1 VTERLSRMAVRAFEL
16 LGCRDC
22 ARFDFRVDRKGKAY
36 FLECN
41 PLPGLNPESGDI
53 VILSRAVGLPY
64 NSLVQRI
71 VESAL
76 KRNNLL
82 PR

>member
-1 VTERLSRMAVRAFEL
+1 MAVRAFEL
-16 LGCRDC
+16 LGCRDF
-22 ARFDFRVDRKGKAY
+22 ARFDFRVDQDGRAF

-53 VILSRAVGLPY
+53 VILSRASGLAY
-64 NSLVQRI
+64 NSLVQRV

-76 KRNNLL
+76 RRHNLL